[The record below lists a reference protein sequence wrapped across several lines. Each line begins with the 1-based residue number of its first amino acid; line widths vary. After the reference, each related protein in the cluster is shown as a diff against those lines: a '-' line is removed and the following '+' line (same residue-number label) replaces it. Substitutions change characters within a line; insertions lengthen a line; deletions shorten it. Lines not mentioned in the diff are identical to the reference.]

1 MHGRIRFALPGGT
14 IFSRLPGSLRLRLL
28 VGVILFSTVVTL
40 TLTGFQLYFDYRRG
54 VTDIETRLED
64 IHQGYRGSLSEGLW
78 RLDRQYLQVQL
89 DGIARLP
96 DIRAVEVRES
106 SAGPPFVVHAGR
118 RTAGAIV
125 ARTYPLRYTAEG
137 DEQRVGTLY
146 VEATLADQ
154 YRDLMRTALT
164 TLLTQGLRIFF
175 IALFI
180 IYLVHHLVTRHLSI
194 VAQFVRAYDV
204 RRPPAPLRLPRAPPR
219 DEDELD
225 QVVNAFNAMCDS
237 LERAYADLRE
247 QDAHI
252 RRLVDSN
259 IIGVFFW
266 NLSGAILS
274 ANKALVEMIGYQQ
287 RELLSGQV
295 RWTDITPPEYRAVD
309 AQARQELLDSGSC
322 RPYEK
327 EYIRKD
333 GSRIPVLLGAALFE
347 QSRETGV
354 AFVLDLTERKRAEAE
369 REARHAAEA
378 ANRAKSAFLAN
389 MSHELRSPLNGI
401 LGFAQIL
408 ERDPALGERQ
418 LAGVNVI
425 KTSGEHL
432 LTLINDIL
440 DLAKIEAG
448 KITLAQAD
456 FRLAPFVQSIADLV
470 GVKAIQK
477 GLALACEPAPD
488 LPHSVRTDEK
498 RLRQVLLNLLS
509 NAIKFTDR
517 GQIVLRARFT
527 PPARL
532 GFEVQDT
539 GIGIAPEQLQSIFEP
554 FEQAGDPQRRLT
566 GTGLGLAISRQYVR
580 LMGGEIQVESRPG
593 VGSSFRFEIDAPAV
607 QASTTEPATRNVTGY
622 LGPRRTVL
630 VVDDLAS
637 NRAVAS
643 GLLTPLGFEVVE
655 AADGSQGLELAQRL
669 RPDLIL
675 MDITMPELDGLAV
688 TRRLR
693 QLEAFRDVP
702 ILALSASVSASD
714 SAQCIAAGMNAFLPK
729 PLDANRLLEQMAQLL
744 QLEWMCGPAPE
755 PVPREDAATVAP
767 PPPEMDVLYQ
777 LARMGDMHAIIAQA
791 ERLANL
797 DETYRPF
804 AARLDTLAR
813 GYQSKA
819 LLRLVEQYRRVTP

>member
-1 MHGRIRFALPGGT
+1 MSAL
-14 IFSRLPGSLRLRLL
+14 
-28 VGVILFSTVVTL
+28 
-40 TLTGFQLYFDYRRG
+40 
-54 VTDIETRLED
+54 
-64 IHQGYRGSLSEGLW
+64 
-78 RLDRQYLQVQL
+78 
-89 DGIARLP
+89 
-96 DIRAVEVRES
+96 
-106 SAGPPFVVHAGR
+106 
-118 RTAGAIV
+118 
-125 ARTYPLRYTAEG
+125 
-137 DEQRVGTLY
+137 
-146 VEATLADQ
+146 
-154 YRDLMRTALT
+154 
-164 TLLTQGLRIFF
+164 
-175 IALFI
+175 
-180 IYLVHHLVTRHLSI
+180 
-194 VAQFVRAYDV
+194 AQFVRAYDV
-204 RRPPAPLRLPRAPPR
+204 RHPPPPLRLARAPPR

-237 LERAYADLRE
+237 LQQAYADLRE

-266 NLSGAILS
+266 NLSGAILN
-274 ANKALVEMIGYQQ
+274 ANQALVEMIGYQCS
-287 RELLSGQV
+287 ELLSGQV

-309 AQARQELLDSGSC
+309 ALARQELLDSGTC

-333 GSRIPVLLGAALFE
+333 GTRIPVLLGAALFE
-347 QSRETGV
+347 HSRETGV

-369 REARHAAEA
+369 RDARHAAEA
-378 ANRAKSAFLAN
+378 DNRAKSAFLAN

-425 KTSGEHL
+425 KSSGEHL

-448 KITLAQAD
+448 KITLAPGD
-456 FRLAPFVQSIADLV
+456 FRLAPFMQSIADLI

-477 GLALACEPAPD
+477 GLELACELAPD

-509 NAIKFTDR
+509 NAVNFTDH
-517 GQIVLRARFT
+517 GQIVLRGRFT
-527 PPARL
+527 PPDRL

-539 GIGIAPEQLQSIFEP
+539 GIGIAPDQLQRIFEP
-554 FEQAGDPQRRLT
+554 FEQASDPQRRLT

-580 LMGGEIQVESRPG
+580 LMGGEIQVDSRLG
-593 VGSSFRFEIDAPAV
+593 KGSIFRFEIDAPAV
-607 QASTTEPATRNVTGY
+607 QASTVEAVTRSTTGY
-622 LGPRRTVL
+622 LGRRRTVL

-637 NRAVAS
+637 NRAVVN

-655 AADGSQGLELAQRL
+655 AADGSEGLELAQRL

-675 MDITMPELDGLAV
+675 MDITMPGLDGLEV

-693 QLEAFRDVP
+693 QLQAFRDVP

-714 SAQCIAAGMNAFLPK
+714 SVQCIAAGMNAFLPK

-755 PVPREDAATVAP
+755 PEPLPPEEGDMLAP
-767 PPPEMDVLYQ
+767 PAPEMEVLYQ
-777 LARMGDMHAIIAQA
+777 LARMGNMHAIIAQA
-791 ERLANL
+791 ERLAKL
-797 DETYRPF
+797 DESYRPF
-804 AARLDTLAR
+804 AARLYTLAR

-819 LLRLVEQYRRVTP
+819 LLRLVEQYRRVNP